1 MIDYVPFLM
10 RAVAA
15 LDPNTSETR
24 QALYDRARKTL
35 VEKLRASDPTLSN
48 INLSAESAA
57 LEASI
62 RRVEA
67 DAVRRAAAPPQ
78 PNLAYETDDTPLDE
92 YLDRPPLTDMRKRW
106 RVVAGAFG
114 VLVILFAGAA
124 FYAYWPRIL
133 TSAQSLLHERTVK
146 TPAIQPADDT
156 SYIRMR
162 QLVYYRT
169 NYPVGTI
176 IVDKSQTFLY
186 VIRPRLAAL
195 RYSIRVGL
203 ECSTLVGLYHVVR
216 KEEWPGWN
224 TPSPP
229 SQQSDDAANDPIKSP
244 FGARALDL
252 NNDYRIQGTN
262 ASPPIGQHPL
272 KRCVGLVNDDVIDLY
287 DRTSVG
293 SRVVML
299 PEWSKE

>member
-1 MIDYVPFLM
+1 MVDYASFLN

-15 LDPNTSETR
+15 LNPNTRELR

-35 VEKLRASDPTLSN
+35 VEKLRASDPTFSDTD
-48 INLSAESAA
+48 LSAESAA

-67 DAVRRAAAPPQ
+67 DAVRRGSPA
-78 PNLAYETDDTPLDE
+78 NETDDTPLND
-92 YLDRPPLTDMRKRW
+92 YQDRAPLTDTRKRW
-106 RVVAGAFG
+106 RMVAGAFG
-114 VLVILFAGAA
+114 ALVILLAGAA
-124 FYAYWPRIL
+124 AYTFWPPIL
-133 TSAQSLLHERTVK
+133 TSAQSLLRERTVK
-146 TPAIQPADDT
+146 PPAIQPADDT

-186 VIRPRLAAL
+186 VVRPRLAAL
-195 RYSIRVGL
+195 RYSIGVGP
-203 ECSTLVGLYHVVR
+203 ECTTLVGLYHVVR

-224 TPSPP
+224 GP
-229 SQQSDDAANDPIKSP
+229 SQQSADATNDPIKSP

-252 NNDYRIQGTN
+252 NDDYRIQGTN
-262 ASPPIGQHPL
+262 ASPTTGQRAL

-287 DRTSVG
+287 DRTPLG

-299 PEWSKE
+299 PE

>member
-1 MIDYVPFLM
+1 MVDYVSFLN

-15 LDPNTSETR
+15 LNPNTRELR

-35 VEKLRASDPTLSN
+35 IEKLRASNPTLSN
-48 INLSAESAA
+48 ADLSAESAA

-67 DAVRRAAAPPQ
+67 DAVRRAAPPPR

-92 YLDRPPLTDMRKRW
+92 YQDRPPLTDTRKRW
-106 RVVAGAFG
+106 RVVAGGFG
-114 VLVILFAGAA
+114 ALVILLAGAA
-124 FYAYWPRIL
+124 SYAYWPRVL
-133 TSAQSLLHERTVK
+133 ASAQSLLHERTVK
-146 TPAIQPADDT
+146 APAIQPADDT

-186 VIRPRLAAL
+186 VVRPMLAAL
-195 RYSIRVGL
+195 RYSIGVGP
-203 ECSTLVGLYHVVR
+203 ECTTLVGFYHVVR
-216 KEEWPGWN
+216 KEESPIWN
-224 TPSPP
+224 AP
-229 SQQSDDAANDPIKSP
+229 SQKSTDAAYDPMKNP

-252 NNDYRIQGTN
+252 NEDYRIHGTN
-262 ASPPIGQHPL
+262 ASPTFVQPLL
-272 KRCVGLVNDDVIDLY
+272 KRCIGLVNDDVIDLY
-287 DRTSVG
+287 DRTPLG
-293 SRVVML
+293 SRVVVL
-299 PEWSKE
+299 PE

>member
-1 MIDYVPFLM
+1 MVDYASLLN

-15 LDPNTSETR
+15 LNPNTRELR

-35 VEKLRASDPTLSN
+35 VEKRRASSPTLSN
-48 INLSAESAA
+48 TDLSAESAA

-67 DAVRRAAAPPQ
+67 DAVRRVAPPPQ
-78 PNLAYETDDTPLDE
+78 PNLAYETDDTSLDE
-92 YLDRPPLTDMRKRW
+92 YQDRPPLTDTRKRW
-106 RVVAGAFG
+106 RMVAGTFG
-114 VLVILFAGAA
+114 TLVILLAGAA
-124 FYAYWPRIL
+124 FYGYWPRIL
-133 TSAQSLLHERTVK
+133 KSAQSLLHERTVK
-146 TPAIQPADDT
+146 APAIQPADDT

-186 VIRPRLAAL
+186 VVRPRLAAL
-195 RYSIRVGL
+195 RYSIGVGP
-203 ECSTLVGLYHVVR
+203 ECTTLVGFYHVVR

-224 TPSPP
+224 GPP
-229 SQQSDDAANDPIKSP
+229 PQSTDAANDPIKSP

-252 NNDYRIQGTN
+252 NDDYRIQGTN
-262 ASPPIGQHPL
+262 ASPTMGQRAL
-272 KRCVGLVNDDVIDLY
+272 KRCVGLVNDDIIDLY
-287 DRTSVG
+287 NRTPVG
-293 SRVVML
+293 SRVVMM
-299 PEWSKE
+299 PE